1 MQPRKR
7 LFLLVAYRGR
17 RDGKATPGR
26 CGDWTCSM
34 AKLKPYPA
42 ALVFGVPGAGKGTQ
56 GEILSRIPGF
66 FHLSSGV
73 IFRKLDLKSEE
84 GRIVRE
90 YSARGELAPDDA
102 TMRIFR
108 NWLESQRAADRFR
121 PREHLL
127 LLDGIP
133 RNILQCEMLKEICDV
148 KLVIH
153 LMCHDE
159 EAMIDRIRRRA
170 VLENRPD
177 DASDSVTRRRF
188 EVYRQESLPVLQYY
202 PPELI
207 KDIESTGIHAEVLLE
222 CLTHLV
228 PVLKTNFPR
237 GDSPSTANEMLSRG
251 TPQS

>member
-1 MQPRKR
+1 MSK
-7 LFLLVAYRGR
+7 
-17 RDGKATPGR
+17 T
-26 CGDWTCSM
+26 S
-34 AKLKPYPA
+34 LKPYPA

-73 IFRKLDLKSEE
+73 IFRKLDAKSEE

-90 YSARGELAPDDA
+90 YSARGELAPDEV
-102 TMRIFR
+102 TMRIFK
-108 NWLESQRAADRFR
+108 NWLEGQRAAERFR

-133 RNILQCEMLKEICDV
+133 RNLAQCEMLKQICDV

-153 LMCHDE
+153 LMCDDE

-177 DASDSVTRRRF
+177 DASESVTRRRF
-188 EVYRQESLPVLQYY
+188 EVYRQESLPVLNYY
-202 PPELI
+202 PKSLI
-207 KDIESTGIHAEVLLE
+207 KDIESTGIHSHVLLE
-222 CLTHLV
+222 CLKHLV
-228 PVLKTNFPR
+228 PVLLENFPR
-237 GDSPSTANEMLSRG
+237 DEQGRRVKDYPLPPLPKTLDGWRAD
-251 TPQS
+251 